1 MRLKSAAELVH
12 SSFFRWGWLVP
23 AFLPLASV
31 AGRGAF
37 NILSGV
43 YFLWA
48 LASVSLAPG
57 KASAIWQRRWFL
69 AAYGVM
75 LLVWSLSLT
84 QSPDPRNGGYHL
96 LRYLQYSLTG
106 LFTLVALQQTS
117 SQLPRLMRA
126 MAWGS
131 LLLILV
137 LYLQLPYFLLAAE
150 FIPTQQLHEDNLPWL
165 LPFLLLAIFSR
176 ARGRWLLL
184 GTIGA
189 FAVYIGL
196 SQGRAALLA
205 MLAALA
211 VFSALGLHLGKR
223 HWLAAGVA
231 AAVTGIIFGQ
241 RFFRGV
247 SAIGFDFAT
256 VDRFTNGR
264 ATIWWQALSS
274 PPENPWLGVGM
285 GNLVSRVEILRIDDL
300 AGIGE
305 VTVRHLHNFILDA
318 WYETGILGLSAFLA
332 MLGVVLARVLRTWPG
347 LDQEHRRIAA
357 AALAGVVALL
367 TAGLLSFSYT
377 SKQFALY
384 LYLLLAILLALP
396 GKAEAAG
403 GLRRNRQEG

>member
-1 MRLKSAAELVH
+1 MKTLMVMAGGTGGHIFPGIAVAEEL
-12 SSFFRWGWLVP
+12 
-23 AFLPLASV
+23 
-31 AGRGAF
+31 
-37 NILSGV
+37 
-43 YFLWA
+43 
-48 LASVSLAPG
+48 
-57 KASAIWQRRWFL
+57 
-69 AAYGVM
+69 
-75 LLVWSLSLT
+75 
-84 QSPDPRNGGYHL
+84 
-96 LRYLQYSLTG
+96 
-106 LFTLVALQQTS
+106 
-117 SQLPRLMRA
+117 
-126 MAWGS
+126 
-131 LLLILV
+131 
-137 LYLQLPYFLLAAE
+137 
-150 FIPTQQLHEDNLPWL
+150 
-165 LPFLLLAIFSR
+165 R
-176 ARGRWLLL
+176 ARGWRIVWMGNPDGMEARIVPQRGYETAWVRFGALRGKGLLRKLLL
-184 GTIGA
+184 PVNLLSGFWQALREIRRARPDVVLGMGG
-189 FAVYIGL
+189 YITFPG
-196 SQGRAALLA
+196 G
-205 MLAALA
+205 MMAALA

-231 AAVTGIIFGQ
+231 VAVTGIIFGQ

-347 LDQEHRRIAA
+347 PDQEHRRIAA

>member
-1 MRLKSAAELVH
+1 MGLKPAVELVCSH
-12 SSFFRWGWLVP
+12 FFRWGWLLP

-37 NILSGV
+37 NIVSGV

-57 KASAIWQRRWFL
+57 KRSAIWQQRWFL
-69 AAYGVM
+69 ASYSLM
-75 LLVWSLSLT
+75 LLVWGLSLT
-84 QSPDPRNGGYHL
+84 QSTDPQTGGYQL

-106 LFTLVALQQTS
+106 PFTVVALLQAP
-117 SQLPRLMRA
+117 SQLPRLVRA
-126 MAWGS
+126 MAWAS

-137 LYLQLPYFLLAAE
+137 LYLQLPYFLLAVE

-165 LPFLLLAIFSR
+165 LPCLLVAISSR
-176 ARGRWLLL
+176 AHGRWLLPCA
-184 GTIGA
+184 IVA

-205 MLAALA
+205 MMAALA
-211 VFSALGLHLGKR
+211 VFSILALHLRKR

-231 AAVTGIIFGQ
+231 VAALGIIFGQ

-247 SAIGFDFAT
+247 SNIAFDFAT
-256 VDRFTNGR
+256 MDRFTNGR

-274 PPENPWLGVGM
+274 PPENPWFGVGF
-285 GNLVSRVEILRIDDL
+285 GNLASRVEVLRIDDL

-305 VTVRHLHNFILDA
+305 VTVRHLHNFVLDA
-318 WYETGILGLSAFLA
+318 WFETGVLGLSTFLV
-332 MLGVVLARVLRTWPG
+332 MLGVVFARVHRTWPG

-357 AALAGVVALL
+357 AALAGIAALL

-384 LYLLLAILLALP
+384 LYLLLAVLLALP
-396 GKAEAAG
+396 ANAEAAG
-403 GLRRNRQEG
+403 GLRRNHREV

>member
-1 MRLKSAAELVH
+1 MGLKSVVELVRSH
-12 SSFFRWGWLVP
+12 FFRWGWLFP

-43 YFLWA
+43 YFVWA
-48 LASVSLAPG
+48 LASVSLTPG
-57 KASAIWQRRWFL
+57 KASAIGQQRWFL
-69 AAYGVM
+69 ASYSLM
-75 LLVWSLSLT
+75 LLVWGLSLT
-84 QSPDPRNGGYHL
+84 QSGDPQNGGYQL
-96 LRYLQYSLTG
+96 WRYLQYSLTG
-106 LFTLVALQQTS
+106 LFTVVALQQTS

-137 LYLQLPYFLLAAE
+137 LYLQLPYFLLAVE
-150 FIPTQQLHEDNLPWL
+150 FIPWQQLHEDNLPWL
-165 LPFLLLAIFSR
+165 LPFLLLAIFSQV
-176 ARGRWLLL
+176 RGRWLLPCA
-184 GTIGA
+184 IVA

-205 MLAALA
+205 MMAALA
-211 VFSALGLHLGKR
+211 VFSILGLHLRKR
-223 HWLAAGVA
+223 HWLAIGVA
-231 AAVTGIIFGQ
+231 VVVVGIVFGQ

-247 SAIGFDFAT
+247 STIGIDFAT

-264 ATIWWQALSS
+264 ATIWWQALNS
-274 PPENPWLGVGM
+274 PPENPWLGVGF
-285 GNLVSRVEILRIDDL
+285 GNLASRAEVLRIGDL

-318 WYETGILGLSAFLA
+318 WFETGILGLSTFLA
-332 MLGVVLARVLRTWPG
+332 MLGVVLGRVLLTWPG

-357 AALAGVVALL
+357 AALAGVAALL

-384 LYLLLAILLALP
+384 LYLLLAVLLALP
-396 GKAEAAG
+396 GNAEVEG
-403 GLRRNRQEG
+403 GLRSNHWER

>member
-1 MRLKSAAELVH
+1 MSLQSAAELVRDG
-12 SSFFRWGWLVP
+12 FFRWGWLAP

-57 KASAIWQRRWFL
+57 KASAIRQQRWFL
-69 AAYGVM
+69 ASYGLM
-75 LLVWSLSLT
+75 LFVWSLSLT
-84 QSPDPRNGGYHL
+84 QASDPRNGGFHL

-106 LFTLVALQQTS
+106 LFSLVALQQS
-117 SQLPRLMRA
+117 SIQLSRLMRA

-131 LLLILV
+131 MLLILV
-137 LYLQLPYFLLAAE
+137 LYLQLPYFLLAIE
-150 FIPTQQLHEDNLPWL
+150 FLPWQQLHEDNLPWL
-165 LPFLLLAIFSR
+165 LPFLLLAIFSQ
-176 ARGRWLLL
+176 ARSRWWLLA
-184 GTIGA
+184 TIGA

-205 MLAALA
+205 MLAALT
-211 VFSALGLHLGKR
+211 VFSILGLHLGKR
-223 HWLAAGVA
+223 YWLAAGVG
-231 AAVTGIIFGQ
+231 VVVLGIAFGQ

-264 ATIWWQALSS
+264 ATIWWQALSL
-274 PPENPWLGVGM
+274 PPENPWLGVGI
-285 GNLVSRVEILRIDDL
+285 GNLGSRVDILRIDDL

-318 WYETGILGLSAFLA
+318 WFETGILGLSAFLA
-332 MLGVVLARVLRTWPG
+332 MLGVVLARVLRTWPFF
-347 LDQEHRRIAA
+347 DQEHRRIVA
-357 AALAGVVALL
+357 AALAGVAALL
-367 TAGLLSFSYT
+367 TAGLLSFSYM
-377 SKQFALY
+377 SKQLALY
-384 LYLLLAILLALP
+384 LYLLLAILLVLP
-396 GKAEAAG
+396 GKAEAVG
-403 GLRRNRQEG
+403 GPRRNDQDR